1 MRLEEFPCPRAF
13 DRPLAVGREDIIK
26 FLADDN
32 GRTDLME
39 LDNRLYR
46 HHSVKVKS
54 SRAVDGLHDGAATF
68 ICLIQDELD
77 RRFFNDADASK
88 NWLSNDAV
96 LAATIV
102 TPGGA
107 AMLRKAA
114 SRAGQDDP
122 IVRARTALL
131 RTSERLLDEDA
142 EVASRQE
149 ELERERKRC
158 RTTLVDWESDASRA
172 ADAEST
178 AEIVM
183 QELERFVA
191 MHAKAIEGGAVD
203 FWSAHGD
210 DYPHLRLVAC
220 AVLGAAGS
228 SAASERDFSVAG
240 MVLRKDRASL
250 LPAHVEMHCLIR
262 FNARLVPSDPSAIPV
277 LTQAARSSARA
288 DMQPISIDLAC
299 SGGSSGDSSLSDS
312 DTVLEPVDEDEG
324 VFF

>member
-1 MRLEEFPCPRAF
+1 
-13 DRPLAVGREDIIK
+13 
-26 FLADDN
+26 
-32 GRTDLME
+32 ME
-39 LDNRLYR
+39 LDNQLYR
-46 HHSVKVKS
+46 HHSVKVTS

-77 RRFFNDADASK
+77 RWFFNDADASK

-122 IVRARTALL
+122 IGRARTALL
-131 RTSERLLDEDA
+131 RTAERLLDEDA

-191 MHAKAIEGGAVD
+191 MHATAIEGGAVD

-210 DYPHLRLVAC
+210 DYPHLQLVAC
-220 AVLGAAGS
+220 AVQMLPSGVAAAIRGRRHVAGVAGGARERRPVCGGAPHRERQVVNEDDAAHRKRHVVDDVAEACRRLRLFDVVASDTRGRQLTAGAAVVSRPLGA
-228 SAASERDFSVAG
+228 V
-240 MVLRKDRASL
+240 
-250 LPAHVEMHCLIR
+250 H
-262 FNARLVPSDPSAIPV
+262 SD
-277 LTQAARSSARA
+277 
-288 DMQPISIDLAC
+288 DID
-299 SGGSSGDSSLSDS
+299 GRQR
-312 DTVLEPVDEDEG
+312 
-324 VFF
+324 